1 MFFHVITL
9 SGLNDP
15 AGFAAK
21 MAFVD
26 NFFFAFL
33 EWALA
38 LPVVFH
44 ALNGGRL
51 ILYEVF
57 RVRQDEMMIRWVFL
71 LSTLYVFTLGLV
83 MLLGDQHISTGVF
96 WLVLAM
102 ASSISTVIVSRRIGA
117 TQNAFLW
124 KLQRI
129 SGAFLLPMVCGH
141 MFFMHLNFRVGHD
154 VETILLRMSAVG
166 MKLIDFV
173 FVLAVFFH
181 AGFGLNSIIG
191 DFVEDS
197 RLRTGLK
204 IVASFVVTVFAYL
217 GVKLVA
223 NI

>member
-1 MFFHVITL
+1 
-9 SGLNDP
+9 
-15 AGFAAK
+15 
-21 MAFVD
+21 
-26 NFFFAFL
+26 
-33 EWALA
+33 
-38 LPVVFH
+38 
-44 ALNGGRL
+44 
-51 ILYEVF
+51 
-57 RVRQDEMMIRWVFL
+57 MIRWVFL

-154 VETILLRMSAVG
+154 VETILLRMSGMG
-166 MKLIDFV
+166 MKVIDFV

-204 IVASFVVTVFAYL
+204 MVASFVVTVFAYL
-217 GVKLVA
+217 GIKLVA